1 MKARRAGKIVNI
13 SSVSGKIGGVVSRTP
28 GAERGRSGPA
38 YAAAKAGVTA
48 LGITWAKELGPL
60 GIRSVVV
67 APGFIDT
74 PSTRASLTED
84 RLKALAGQ
92 TPLRRL
98 GQAEDVV
105 RAVVTAIENDYTTG
119 TVLHVDGGL
128 TL

>member
-1 MKARRAGKIVNI
+1 MKVRFKGADLVRGYIVNI
-13 SSVSGKIGGVVSRTP
+13 SSIAAGGNAGQS
-28 GAERGRSGPA
+28 A

-74 PSTRASLTED
+74 PSTRAGLTED